1 MHNSAN
7 IWGLLTFSGVVLHST
22 SEDDIHEGYYIPKGT
37 TVIPNI
43 WYGILSQKFAPIS
56 DYIVR

>member
-43 WYGILSQKFAPIS
+43 WYDILLLIFVPIFH
-56 DYIVR
+56 YIVR